1 MHEDPH
7 DPTLSGEAEL
17 DITDFDEEFDED
29 FEEEAYEDLEVH
41 DAFTSVESLPS
52 HQKFPASS

>member
-7 DPTLSGEAEL
+7 DSTLSGEAEL

-29 FEEEAYEDLEVH
+29 FEESAYEDLKVH
-41 DAFTSVESLPS
+41 DAFDRVESLPS
-52 HQKFPASS
+52 HQKFPGS